1 MSVSEPFIHRPI
13 ATSLLGIALLI
24 GGALAYWAL
33 PVSALPQVDFPTVQV
48 TTQLPG
54 ASPDVIASLITA
66 PLERQLGQIPA
77 LSAMQSTSSFGVSQI
92 SLQFDLNRDIDGA
105 TQDVQAAINAA
116 AGVLPRTLPYPP
128 TYAKVNPADAPVLT
142 LALTSN
148 TISLR
153 AMSDI
158 ADTILAQRL
167 SQISGVG
174 RVSVLGGLKPAV
186 RVQADL
192 ARLAAYGI
200 ATEDLRAAIAG
211 ANVSGPKGSLD
222 GAQQA
227 YTIAANDQIAA
238 AEAYKPIIIAYRN
251 GSPVNIGDVAII
263 VDGLEND
270 RTGGWYQGIPAV
282 VIDIQRQPGAN
293 VIEVVRQIRAEIP
306 KLQRAIPA
314 GVNLNVVSD
323 RTVTIRASVHDVQF
337 TLVLSVVLVTL
348 VVLLFLRS
356 LRATMIAG
364 VALPLSLIT
373 SFGIMYFSGFSLDN
387 LSLMALTIG
396 TGFVVDDAIVMIEN
410 IVRHMENG
418 ETAMAASLRGA
429 SEIGFTVISLTV
441 SLIAVFI
448 PLLFMSGLV
457 GRMFREFALTL
468 TIAVVTSAVVSLTLT
483 PMMCS
488 RLLRHAGEEMTVPGL
503 AATSRFIDRMVE
515 FYHRTLLWV
524 LRRQRMTLLVTFA
537 TVAATLLLY
546 VVAPKGFLPL
556 QDTASITAVTE
567 AGPDVSF
574 AEMQS
579 RQAQTANAIKADPD
593 VIGVV
598 SVIGAGS
605 VNPTTNVGRL
615 VMTLKPRDE
624 RRADVAAVVERLKRR
639 VASIPGMTIYFQPVQ
654 DVQIS
659 TQSSRSQ
666 YQYTLTGTDSAL
678 VGQWADKLVAEMRR
692 DPLFRDVSSEAQEGG
707 LRAALDINRQRAG
720 QLGVSLQAVTDTLND
735 AFAQRQI
742 STIYGQANQYRVV
755 LEAMPMYQRDPSI
768 LSKLYVFG
776 ALDAQVPL
784 SAIATLTRTTAPLAI
799 THQAQFPAVSLSF
812 NLAPGEALGDAV
824 NAVKAIETRIG
835 MPGSIVG
842 IYAGDAAEFSKSLA
856 GQPWLILAALVTI
869 YIVLGVLYESYIHPI
884 TILSTLPSAGVG
896 AILALM
902 LFGQDLS
909 VIGLIGIILLMG
921 IVKKN
926 AIMMIDFALE
936 AERHQGLSAYDAIV
950 QACLLRFRPIMMTT
964 LAALFGALPLA
975 VESGTGSELRFPL
988 GISII
993 GGLLLSQL
1001 LTLYT
1006 TPVIY
1011 LALDRVNRRL
1021 ERALPPAG
1029 PELPAPPV
1037 AGATEGMQ

>member
-1 MSVSEPFIHRPI
+1 MSVSEPFIRRPV
-13 ATSLLGIALLI
+13 ATSLLGIALLL
-24 GGALAYWAL
+24 GGLLGYWGL

-54 ASPDVIASLITA
+54 ASPDVVASLITA
-66 PLERQLGQIPA
+66 PLERQLGQIPS
-77 LSAMQSTSSFGVSQI
+77 LTAMKSTSSFGVSQV

-116 AGVLPRTLPYPP
+116 AGILPKNLPYPP
-128 TYAKVNPADAPVLT
+128 TYAKVNPADAPVMT
-142 LALTSN
+142 LALTSP
-148 TISLR
+148 TSSLR

-158 ADTILAQRL
+158 ADTLLAQRL

-174 RVSVLGGLKPAV
+174 KVTVLGGLKPAV

-192 ARLAAYGI
+192 SRLAAYGI
-200 ATEDLRAAIAG
+200 SMEDLRSAIAG

-222 GAQQA
+222 GSQQA

-238 AEAYKPIIIAYRN
+238 ADAYKPIIVAYRN
-251 GSPVNIGDVAII
+251 GAPVTIGDVARI

-270 RTGGWYQGIPAV
+270 RTGGWYNGTPAV
-282 VIDIQRQPGAN
+282 ILDIQRQPGAN

-306 KLQRAIPA
+306 KVQRAIPA
-314 GVNLNVVSD
+314 GVKLTVVSD

-337 TLVLSVVLVTL
+337 TLLLSVGLVTL

-356 LRATMIAG
+356 MRATIIAG

-373 SFGIMYFSGFSLDN
+373 SFGVMYFAGFSLDN

-410 IVRHMENG
+410 IVRHMEDG
-418 ETAMAASLRGA
+418 ESPMQAALSGA

-468 TIAVVTSAVVSLTLT
+468 TIAVVTSAIVSLTLT

-488 RLLRHAGEEMTVPGL
+488 RLLKHAGEERQIPGL
-503 AATSRFIDRMVE
+503 ATISGWIDRSAE
-515 FYHRTLLWV
+515 SYHRTLLWV
-524 LRRQRMTLLVTFA
+524 LRHQRATLVVTFV
-537 TVAATLLLY
+537 TIAATLVLY

-574 AEMQS
+574 AEMQA
-579 RQAQTANAIKADPD
+579 RQAETADAIKADPD
-593 VIGVV
+593 VTGVV

-615 VMTLKPRDE
+615 VMNLKPRGE
-624 RRADVAAVVERLKRR
+624 RQADVSAVIARLKQR
-639 VASIPGMTIYFQPVQ
+639 VAAIPGMTVYFQAVQ

-666 YQYTLTGTDSAL
+666 YQYTLTGTDAAQ
-678 VGQWADKLVAEMRR
+678 VGLWANNLVAEMRR
-692 DPLFRDVSSEAQEGG
+692 DPLFRDVSSEAQNGG
-707 LRAALDINRQRAG
+707 LRAALDIDRQRAG
-720 QLGVSLQAVTDTLND
+720 QLGVSIQAVNDTLND

-755 LEAMPMYQRDPSI
+755 LEAMPEYQHDPSV
-768 LSKLYVFG
+768 LSKLYVPG
-776 ALDAQVPL
+776 NNGAQVPL
-784 SAIATLTRTTAPLAI
+784 SAVATMTRTTAPLAI
-799 THQAQFPAVSLSF
+799 SHYDQFPAVSLSF
-812 NLAPGEALGDAV
+812 NLAPGAALGDAV
-824 NAVKAIETRIG
+824 KAVAAIEQRIG
-835 MPGSIVG
+835 MPGAIVG
-842 IYAGDAAEFSKSLA
+842 LYSGDAAEFSKSLA

-936 AERHQGLSAYDAIV
+936 AERHKGMSSYEAIV
-950 QACLLRFRPIMMTT
+950 QACRLRFRPIMMTT

-975 VESGTGSELRFPL
+975 IESGTGAELRFPL
-988 GISII
+988 GISIV

-1011 LALDRVNRRL
+1011 LALDRLNRRV
-1021 ERALPPAG
+1021 ERALPPA
-1029 PELPAPPV
+1029 EPAPPIAKP
-1037 AGATEGMQ
+1037 AGETP